1 MPEETRTMAVPDWL
15 VHALVLGTIAIVA
28 VLIASGELL

>member
-1 MPEETRTMAVPDWL
+1 MAVPDWL